1 MARPEAIPSSAMKV
15 TSINQETCRLDFSLK
30 VERRNTRNYH
40 RVLSYLDE

>member
-30 VERRNTRNYH
+30 VEAPEYPE
-40 RVLSYLDE
+40 LSPGIELS